1 MGELGM
7 NQENFCLSRTPLL
20 SIALLSMVCAQC
32 AVCRC
37 GAPAWAVFPC
47 DQLLGSAPAGAGIG
61 VSQCSEAVMSSP
73 GQDSASLVDR
83 PDPASLTHVSSRL
96 YFKGT
101 TR

>member
-1 MGELGM
+1 MLRGHDV
-7 NQENFCLSRTPLL
+7 LSRT
-20 SIALLSMVCAQC
+20 
-32 AVCRC
+32 
-37 GAPAWAVFPC
+37 
-47 DQLLGSAPAGAGIG
+47 
-61 VSQCSEAVMSSP
+61 

>member
-1 MGELGM
+1 M
-7 NQENFCLSRTPLL
+7 NQEHSCLGGASLFQPYL
-20 SIALLSMVCAQC
+20 SAALLSTVRARC

-37 GAPAWAVFPC
+37 GAPAWTVFPG
-47 DQLLGSAPAGAGIG
+47 DVLGLGPAGLGVS
-61 VSQCSEAVMSSP
+61 VSQCSEAVMPSP
-73 GQDSASLVDR
+73 VQDSASLVDR